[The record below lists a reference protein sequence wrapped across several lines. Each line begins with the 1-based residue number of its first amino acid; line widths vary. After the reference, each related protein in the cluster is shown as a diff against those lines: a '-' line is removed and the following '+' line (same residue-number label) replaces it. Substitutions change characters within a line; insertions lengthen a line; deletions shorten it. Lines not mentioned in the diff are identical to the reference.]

1 MKKKKN
7 FYQNYTRLKKYLH
20 FVDEIDHFNTFQNI
34 IRYMRTKKKLNVL
47 ENFYEINKTYYEI
60 QNGTPKQQLS

>member
-1 MKKKKN
+1 
-7 FYQNYTRLKKYLH
+7 
-20 FVDEIDHFNTFQNI
+20 
-34 IRYMRTKKKLNVL
+34 MRTKKKLNVL